1 MTMVRMFSRRR
12 AIFIFAAVAGLPLLR
27 DAEAA
32 ALPTTWEGQALGAPA
47 RLLLNH
53 PDPAAASR
61 LIELVV
67 AEVARLEKVF
77 SLSRTDSAL
86 SELNRV
92 GVLAAPPLDLITLL
106 QSSRSIWEKTGGAF
120 DPTVQPIWRLYY
132 NHFSSQNADPSGP
145 NIAEIAKA
153 LSTVGFDRLKFNR
166 DRVVLGSSAGLTF
179 NGIAQGY
186 ITDRIVDLLRNAGV
200 TSCLVDMGED
210 RAIGSR
216 ADGTAW
222 QVGLAESEND
232 EHPDQVL
239 HIIDKAVATSSSS
252 GFEFDEA
259 GHFGHIIDPRNGI
272 TPRLYRRVSVV
283 ADDATRADALATS
296 FCLMP
301 ESAIRAIAGEEPDLM
316 VDLVS
321 DTGVHARFGHSA

>member
-1 MTMVRMFSRRR
+1 MVRMFSRRR
-12 AIFIFAAVAGLPLLR
+12 AISIFAAVAGLPLLKS
-27 DAEAA
+27 AEAA
-32 ALPTTWEGQALGAPA
+32 ALPTTWEGHALGAPA

-53 PDPAAASR
+53 PDPVAASH
-61 LIELVV
+61 LVELVV
-67 AEVARLEKVF
+67 VEVARLEKVF

-86 SELNRV
+86 SELNKV
-92 GVLAAPPLDLITLL
+92 GALAAPPQDLITLL
-106 QSSRSIWEKTGGAF
+106 QRSRSIWETTGGAF

-132 NHFSSQNADPSGP
+132 DHFSSQNADPSGP
-145 NIAEIAKA
+145 DKEQIAKV
-153 LSTVGFDRLKFNR
+153 LSTVGFDRLKFNK
-166 DRVVLGSSAGLTF
+166 DRVVLGSSSGLTF

-216 ADGTAW
+216 GDGSAW

-232 EHPDQVL
+232 EHPDQV
-239 HIIDKAVATSSSS
+239 ISIVDKAVATSSSS
-252 GFEFDEA
+252 GFEFDAA
-259 GHFGHIIDPRNGI
+259 GRFGHIIDPRTGI

-283 ADDATRADALATS
+283 ADDATRADAFATS
-296 FCLMP
+296 FCLMQ
-301 ESAIRAIAGEEPDLM
+301 EKQIRAIVEEERDLM

-321 DTGVHARFGHSA
+321 DRRVHARFGRSA

>member
-1 MTMVRMFSRRR
+1 MVRMFSRRR
-12 AIFIFAAVAGLPLLR
+12 AISIFAAVAGLPLLR
-27 DAEAA
+27 GAEAA
-32 ALPTTWEGQALGAPA
+32 AHPTTWEGQALGAPA

-53 PDPAAASR
+53 PDPVAASR

-67 AEVARLEKVF
+67 VEVARLEKVF
-77 SLSRTDSAL
+77 SLSRADSAL
-86 SELNRV
+86 SELNKV
-92 GVLAAPPLDLITLL
+92 GVLVAPPQDLVSLL
-106 QSSRSIWEKTGGAF
+106 HSSRGIWETTGGVF

-132 NHFSSQNADPSGP
+132 DHFSNHDASPAGP
-145 NIAEIAKA
+145 DKAEIARVLA
-153 LSTVGFDRLKFNR
+153 AVGFDRLKFNR
-166 DRVVLGSSAGLTF
+166 DRVVLGSAVGLTF

-216 ADGTAW
+216 SDGTAW

-232 EHPDQVL
+232 EHPDHVL
-239 HIIDKAVATSSSS
+239 SIVDKAVATSSSS
-252 GFEFDEA
+252 GFVFDEA
-259 GHFGHIIDPRNGI
+259 GRFGHIIDPRNGI

-283 ADDATRADALATS
+283 ADDATRADAFATS

-301 ESAIRAIAGEEPDLM
+301 EGEIRAILEKGPDLM
-316 VDLVS
+316 VDLIS
-321 DTGVHARFGHSA
+321 NEGVHARFGNSA